1 MDIIVCIK
9 QVPDVQE
16 VHISPDTNTLIR
28 EGVPS
33 VINPFDLNAIEEALR
48 LKERYGGKVVALS
61 MGPPQVEE
69 SLREAISMGVTE
81 GVLLQDKAFR
91 GADTLATSFT
101 LAKGIKKLGD
111 FDLVLCGKQAIDGET
126 AQVGPELGEMLN
138 IPVVSYV
145 RKIDY
150 QPQDSM
156 LRVERVFED
165 GYEVVE
171 VPLPCLLT
179 VTKEINEPRCATLR
193 GVLLARNKEI
203 TVWGIKDLGISEDLV
218 GILGS
223 PTKVTEIFTPPKK
236 PNREI
241 LEGDI
246 EEIVD
251 KLVTRLRDRK
261 VI

>member
-1 MDIIVCIK
+1 MEIIVCIK

-16 VHISPDTNTLIR
+16 VQISEDTKTLIR

-48 LKERYGGKVVALS
+48 LKDKWGGKVVALS

-69 SLREAISMGVTE
+69 SLREAISMGVSE
-81 GVLLQDKAFR
+81 GVLLQDKAFQ

-101 LAKGIKKLGD
+101 LARGIKRLGD
-111 FDLVLCGKQAIDGET
+111 FDLVLCGKQAIDGDT
-126 AQVGPELGEMLN
+126 AQVGPELAEMLN
-138 IPVVSYV
+138 IPVVSCV

-150 QPQDSM
+150 QPENSM

-171 VPLPCLLT
+171 VSLPCLLT

-203 TVWGIKDLGISEDLV
+203 TVWGIKDLGIAENVV
-218 GILGS
+218 GIAGS
-223 PTKVTEIFTPPKK
+223 PTKVIEIFAPPKK

-241 LEGDI
+241 LEGNMEDVVS
-246 EEIVD
+246 ELVC
-251 KLVTRLRDRK
+251 KLRESK